1 MNVGGV
7 RIGGGA
13 PISIQSMTNTDTRN
27 AEATVKQI
35 LELENAGCEIVRSSV
50 YDERCVE
57 VLPQIISKIHIP
69 LVADIHFDYRLAI
82 GAIKAGVAKVRINPG
97 NIGSEAGVRKLAEC
111 ASEFRYVSE

>member
-13 PISIQSMTNTDTRN
+13 PISIQSMTNADTRN

-57 VLPQIISKIHIP
+57 VLPQIISKIHISIQVLILFLSP
-69 LVADIHFDYRLAI
+69 NSLTNL
-82 GAIKAGVAKVRINPG
+82 
-97 NIGSEAGVRKLAEC
+97 
-111 ASEFRYVSE
+111 

>member
-50 YDERCVE
+50 YDDRCVE

-69 LVADIHFDYRLAI
+69 LVSKHKGHR
-82 GAIKAGVAKVRINPG
+82 VKV
-97 NIGSEAGVRKLAEC
+97 L
-111 ASEFRYVSE
+111 

>member
-35 LELENAGCEIVRSSV
+35 LELENAGVKSSV
-50 YDERCVE
+50 LRFMMIAALKYC
-57 VLPQIISKIHIP
+57 
-69 LVADIHFDYRLAI
+69 
-82 GAIKAGVAKVRINPG
+82 
-97 NIGSEAGVRKLAEC
+97 RK
-111 ASEFRYVSE
+111 

>member
-1 MNVGGV
+1 MSRIQVNVGGV

-50 YDERCVE
+50 YDDRCVE
-57 VLPQIISKIHIP
+57 VLPQIISKIHITNFF
-69 LVADIHFDYRLAI
+69 L
-82 GAIKAGVAKVRINPG
+82 KK
-97 NIGSEAGVRKLAEC
+97 
-111 ASEFRYVSE
+111 